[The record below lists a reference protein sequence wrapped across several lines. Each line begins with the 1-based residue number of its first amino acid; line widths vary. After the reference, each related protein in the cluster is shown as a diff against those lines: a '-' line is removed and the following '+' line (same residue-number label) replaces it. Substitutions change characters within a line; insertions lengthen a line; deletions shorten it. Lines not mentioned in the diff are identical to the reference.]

1 MRNYTI
7 EPVFNE
13 IEDKFQNKGIKA
25 KFDYSSYDSAL
36 PELLRMNAKKLKE
49 YDGILIFYHSK
60 LLYQIFIKK
69 N

>member
-1 MRNYTI
+1 MQKKKFLILRNYTI

-36 PELLRMNAKKLKE
+36 PDSKDDTKK
-49 YDGILIFYHSK
+49 
-60 LLYQIFIKK
+60 IKRI
-69 N
+69 

>member
-1 MRNYTI
+1 MQKKKFLILRNYTI

-36 PELLRMNAKKLKE
+36 PELLRMT
-49 YDGILIFYHSK
+49 SK
-60 LLYQIFIKK
+60 